1 MNNFANAQAL
11 LEEFKGDH
19 YRYGMGVLN
28 QTGELASSLGKK
40 SIVIQDEFVG
50 SRESLDRILESL
62 KAGGVQVL
70 RQEPGAR
77 PNAPREDVFRLAE
90 AIRSAHPE
98 LVVSFGGGSTTDAA
112 KAAIVLACLGGEI
125 DAYFGTGLVSGA
137 LADQRARLTPHLAIQ
152 TAASSGAHL
161 TKYSNVTDLTTG
173 QKKLIVDDAIIP
185 PRALFDYM
193 VTLEAPLH
201 LTADGGL
208 DAISHA
214 LEVLFGV
221 VGKPAYSRVRPV
233 ALEAIRLVVGYL
245 PAVMRRPDDLEG
257 REAIGLATD
266 LGGYAIMLGGTNG
279 AHLTSFSLVDI
290 LSHGRACGLLNPY
303 YAVFFAPAVQE
314 PLREVGKIYQQAG
327 YSSADFENLS
337 GRALGMAAAKAMIAF
352 EQAVGLPTRLVD
364 IPGFS
369 EAHIE
374 RALTAAKMPELKMKL
389 ENMPVPMSADLVDQY
404 MEPILRAAT
413 TGDLDLIRN
422 LE

>member
-1 MNNFANAQAL
+1 M
-11 LEEFKGDH
+11 
-19 YRYGMGVLN
+19 
-28 QTGELASSLGKK
+28 
-40 SIVIQDEFVG
+40 
-50 SRESLDRILESL
+50 
-62 KAGGVQVL
+62 
-70 RQEPGAR
+70 
-77 PNAPREDVFRLAE
+77 
-90 AIRSAHPE
+90 
-98 LVVSFGGGSTTDAA
+98 
-112 KAAIVLACLGGEI
+112 
-125 DAYFGTGLVSGA
+125 VSGA

-245 PAVMRRPDDLEG
+245 PAVMKRPDDLEG

-314 PLREVGKIYQQAG
+314 PLRDVGKIYQQAG
-327 YSSADFENLS
+327 YSHEDFENLS
-337 GRALGMAAAKAMIAF
+337 GRALGLAAARAMIAF